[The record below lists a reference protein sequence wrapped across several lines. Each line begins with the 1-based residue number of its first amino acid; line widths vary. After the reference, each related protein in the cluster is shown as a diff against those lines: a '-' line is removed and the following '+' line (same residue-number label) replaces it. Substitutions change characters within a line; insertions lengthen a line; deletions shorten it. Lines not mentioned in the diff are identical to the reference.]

1 MNPSE
6 IKKKIRQLKKQEIEI
21 RTEYGQL
28 NRAIHTM
35 IWDSYFT
42 EKLKTKNTPDS
53 TNSAKYD
60 VELLCKLSSDE
71 RKSVFDAFFFSVYIQ
86 YYKENGIPISNLSDP
101 RILGVLGLSQGAT
114 MKEVKARFRALAH
127 EHHPDKGGDPEIFME
142 LLEAYEKIKEA

>member
-1 MNPSE
+1 MNSSE

-28 NRAIHTM
+28 SRTIRTL

-42 EKLKTKNTPDS
+42 EKNTKKNDVKSKT
-53 TNSAKYD
+53 AKYD
-60 VELLCKLSSDE
+60 IDSLCQLSAEE

-86 YYKENGIPISNLSDP
+86 YYKENGVPISNLSDP
-101 RILGVLGLSQGAT
+101 RILSVLGLSQGVS
-114 MKEVKARFRALAH
+114 MRDVKERFRALAH
-127 EHHPDKGGDPEIFME
+127 EHHPDKGGDPEVFMK